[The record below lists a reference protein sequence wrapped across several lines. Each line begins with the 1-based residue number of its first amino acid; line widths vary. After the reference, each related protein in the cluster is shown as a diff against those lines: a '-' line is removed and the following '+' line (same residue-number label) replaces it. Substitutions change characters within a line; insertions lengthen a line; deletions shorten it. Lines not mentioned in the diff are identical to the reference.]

1 MNSKLWSCLTHNH
14 IDFHSRFHV
23 TWSYSMQEA
32 NNESWD
38 IDKAGSLDV
47 RAGVGSG
54 CFSVESFSPM
64 IAEAHSHCEQPKWAS
79 RLGTSIHECQV
90 INLRQPQEDA
100 NVAEARRM
108 WHGCHFLD
116 QAMFIRS
123 SNYTFHWNHNEKP
136 LWYLFSP
143 AQVAPIFSEFQGM
156 VVNSGD
162 LLISLLYFMPLSCL
176 SNTKCAYNGVY
187 YCPCGAH
194 GLLTVCSRFFHVL
207 NK

>member
-1 MNSKLWSCLTHNH
+1 MNARWSIWDSHKKMQ
-14 IDFHSRFHV
+14 
-23 TWSYSMQEA
+23 TW
-32 NNESWD
+32 
-38 IDKAGSLDV
+38 L
-47 RAGVGSG
+47 
-54 CFSVESFSPM
+54 
-64 IAEAHSHCEQPKWAS
+64 
-79 RLGTSIHECQV
+79 RLGECDMV
-90 INLRQPQEDA
+90 VN
-100 NVAEARRM
+100 
-108 WHGCHFLD
+108 FLD

-194 GLLTVCSRFFHVL
+194 GCSRFAHGLLMAMFCYQEQRISTYSNRNIEFHVY
-207 NK
+207 NHQQFCFHDVWSVQSPPPFN

>member
-79 RLGTSIHECQV
+79 RLGTSIHNARWSIWDSHKKMQTWLRLGECDMVVTFWIKQCLLDQV
-90 INLRQPQEDA
+90 I
-100 NVAEARRM
+100 
-108 WHGCHFLD
+108 
-116 QAMFIRS
+116 I
-123 SNYTFHWNHNEKP
+123 
-136 LWYLFSP
+136 
-143 AQVAPIFSEFQGM
+143 
-156 VVNSGD
+156 
-162 LLISLLYFMPLSCL
+162 LSTEITMK
-176 SNTKCAYNGVY
+176 SHYDT
-187 YCPCGAH
+187 
-194 GLLTVCSRFFHVL
+194 FFHQRKLPPSSL
-207 NK
+207 NFREWW